1 MKNNRLIKF
10 LLNPPAVFL
19 CFVWLVAIL
28 LIAGSVIIIAEEYKQ
43 WPSYV
48 VFALSAVFL
57 AYSVY
62 VLVRFIPSA
71 KTKIAQSALRHPFIG
86 SILGNY
92 GFRTISFAVASFA
105 ANVVFAFMNGV
116 LGIITSSVW
125 YGVFAVYYIAL
136 SALRGGM
143 LAAVYKAKKLSGNN
157 AEALKLRKI
166 AIYRMCGIALL
177 VLELALA
184 AAVTLMV
191 LADNPAN
198 YSPIMA
204 IASAAY
210 TFYKVIFALYNAFKV
225 RRMHDA
231 VLQSFRNI
239 NLTDAAVSLLALQVT
254 LVAVFS
260 EGGFSTVALNSV
272 TGFVVCVLTIALGIS
287 MIVRSCTM
295 FKQIKEGKN

>member
-62 VLVRFIPSA
+62 GLVRFIPSA

-105 ANVVFAFMNGV
+105 ANVVFAFMNGPFIK
-116 LGIITSSVW
+116 LKNSAATMPRRSSCAKLQ
-125 YGVFAVYYIAL
+125 FTACAAL
-136 SALRGGM
+136 SFWCSNLRW
-143 LAAVYKAKKLSGNN
+143 
-157 AEALKLRKI
+157 
-166 AIYRMCGIALL
+166 
-177 VLELALA
+177 
-184 AAVTLMV
+184 
-191 LADNPAN
+191 
-198 YSPIMA
+198 
-204 IASAAY
+204 
-210 TFYKVIFALYNAFKV
+210 
-225 RRMHDA
+225 RRP
-231 VLQSFRNI
+231 
-239 NLTDAAVSLLALQVT
+239 
-254 LVAVFS
+254 
-260 EGGFSTVALNSV
+260 
-272 TGFVVCVLTIALGIS
+272 
-287 MIVRSCTM
+287 
-295 FKQIKEGKN
+295 